1 MWSYD
6 QVLAE
11 LMRALREVTSL
22 ADISSNTKLG
32 EISDFDSLDFVE
44 FVMYVETTFEC
55 DLDDAAYSDD
65 TTIAELARRVW
76 SRMR

>member
-11 LMRALREVTSL
+11 LMRALREVTSI
-22 ADISSNTKLG
+22 ADLSSDTKLG
-32 EISDFDSLDFVE
+32 EIADFDSLDFVE

-55 DLDDAAYSDD
+55 DLGDAAYSND
-65 TTIAELARRVW
+65 TTIAELARAVW

>member
-22 ADISSNTKLG
+22 ADLSSDTKLG
-32 EISDFDSLDFVE
+32 EIADFDSLDLVE

-55 DLDDAAYSDD
+55 DLDDAVYSDD
-65 TTIAELARRVW
+65 TTIAELARAVW